1 MTTNE
6 ASAGQLRSDI
16 RNGTADML
24 SAYADHLVSLNRA
37 PKTVR
42 THLSRIRRFLSFAGE
57 RGVSHPAGV
66 TQPLILEY
74 QRHLP
79 EYLNKHGSG
88 NSPMVQNQHMTVL
101 AGLFGYLK
109 QAGLL
114 AYNPTMEIKYAKEPQ
129 RLPKAVLSHPE
140 MRKLLRQPD
149 ISTLLG
155 FRDRTIMELLYST
168 GIRRQELL
176 DLDLQDVD
184 VETGL
189 IMVRQGKG
197 GKDRIVPVGKIAC
210 RYLQSYLDGV
220 RTEVLKHCPDPHTLA
235 LFPSTRTGRL
245 RRNALADLITKY
257 ARKARLHKNVT
268 PHTFRHTCATAL
280 VRNNAGIRHVQE
292 MLGHAQLSSTQE
304 YIRLTISDLK
314 EAHSRFHPREKDSG
328 D

>member
-1 MTTNE
+1 MSTNE
-6 ASAGQLRSDI
+6 ASAGYLLS
-16 RNGTADML
+16 GVAAGAADL
-24 SAYADHLVSLNRA
+24 LKSYVDHLVALNRV
-37 PKTVR
+37 PKTIR
-42 THLSRIRRFLSFAGE
+42 THISRIKRFLAFAGE
-57 RGVSHPAGV
+57 HGVTHPSGV
-66 TQPLILEY
+66 TQPLMLEY

-79 EYLNKHGSG
+79 EYVNKDGAG
-88 NSPMVQNQHMTVL
+88 NSPTVQNQHMTVL
-101 AGLFGYLK
+101 VSFYSYLK
-109 QAGLL
+109 QAGHL
-114 AYNPTMEIKYAKEPQ
+114 AHNPAMEVTYAKQPQ

-140 MRKLLRQPD
+140 MKKLLRQPD
-149 ISTLLG
+149 ISTVLG

-176 DLDLQDVD
+176 SLDLQDVD

-197 GKDRIVPVGKIAC
+197 GKDRIVPVGKVAC

-220 RTEVLKHCPDPHTLA
+220 RTEVLKHCPDPLTPA

-245 RRNALADLITKY
+245 RRNALAELIAKY
-257 ARKARLHKNVT
+257 ARKARLHKTIT

-292 MLGHAQLSSTQE
+292 MLGHAQLSTTQE
-304 YIRLTISDLK
+304 YVRLTINDLK
-314 EAHSRFHPREKDSG
+314 EAHSRFHPREKDAG